1 MKKESES
8 VIQQSIFRWFNNEYC
23 LKNHKPRLIIHSV
36 PNGIP
41 VHLPPN
47 EMSRALDLM
56 LKTGMVNGV
65 SDMIIQGVCGRII
78 NIEVKNCIGIQSPA
92 QKEIQKRIEELG
104 GIYILVRNLESFQ
117 KEIKKHLVYL
127 MNP

>member
-1 MKKESES
+1 MKKESEA
-8 VIQQSIFRWFNNEYC
+8 VIQQSIFCWFNNEYC
-23 LKNHKPRLIIHSV
+23 LKHHKPRLIIHSV

-41 VHLPPN
+41 IHLPPN

-56 LKTGMVNGV
+56 LKTGMVNGI

-78 NIEVKNCIGIQSPA
+78 NVEVKNYIGIQSPA
-92 QKEIQKRIEELG
+92 QKNIETRVQELG
-104 GIYILVRNLESFQ
+104 GTYILVRNLEQFQ
-117 KEIKKHLVYL
+117 AEIKKHLVYL